1 MNALGVLPLE
11 PEESK
16 EQKGR
21 YNLNY
26 CLVWV
31 RKWLKGRWLEH
42 RTMEISETGYLR
54 TLAFRGIMN
63 SKFNKSLFTPS
74 NISESSKQV
83 LAIFDDGQGVKFKV
97 APVVKGFYSPAVRG
111 GAVA

>member
-1 MNALGVLPLE
+1 MNALGVSPGE

-16 EQKGR
+16 EQKVR
-21 YNLNY
+21 YNLN
-26 CLVWV
+26 CLWV

-63 SKFNKSLFTPS
+63 SKFNESLFTPS
-74 NISESSKQV
+74 NISVSSKQV
-83 LAIFDDGQGVKFKV
+83 LAIFDDGQGVRFKV

>member
-1 MNALGVLPLE
+1 MNARRVSPEE

-26 CLVWV
+26 YLVCV

-63 SKFNKSLFTPS
+63 SKFNESLFTPS
-74 NISESSKQV
+74 NISVSSKQV
-83 LAIFDDGQGVKFKV
+83 LAIFDDGQGVRFKV